1 VYALVCLQATW
12 CVSMRA
18 DMLRVPVVLLQV
30 DRALAS
36 VQDDPAFTPE
46 AVAKQSRAAQSL
58 CLWARA
64 MDTYHRVA
72 AAVAPKRAKLRS
84 TEAILAAADTQ
95 LHEKQA
101 RLRVTPPAACLK
113 KNPRVFLLDKL
124 CPLCLEMGN
133 ILILSLYSRIG
144 RCSFNAE

>member
-30 DRALAS
+30 DRAFTS

>member
-1 VYALVCLQATW
+1 MQAGHAARACAALCKSTRLFIA
-12 CVSMRA
+12 
-18 DMLRVPVVLLQV
+18 
-30 DRALAS
+30 

-46 AVAKQSRAAQSL
+46 TVAKQSRAAQSL

-84 TEAILAAADTQ
+84 TEAILAAADAQ

-101 RLRVTPPAACLK
+101 RLRVTPPVAC
-113 KNPRVFLLDKL
+113 PDQTRV
-124 CPLCLEMGN
+124 CLTTSARS
-133 ILILSLYSRIG
+133 IQVCTSLMFCLYTRHGS
-144 RCSFNAE
+144 CSFSKK

>member
-1 VYALVCLQATW
+1 VPATP
-12 CVSMRA
+12 MQDDPA
-18 DMLRVPVVLLQV
+18 FT
-30 DRALAS
+30 A

-84 TEAILAAADTQ
+84 TEAILAAADAQ

-101 RLRVTPPAACLK
+101 RLRVMPPAACL
-113 KNPRVFLLDKL
+113 PIHRLSLTSSVQSVQGTLGTGMMF
-124 CPLCLEMGN
+124 
-133 ILILSLYSRIG
+133 SLYS
-144 RCSFNAE
+144 